1 MRSTDC
7 WDPHGFGVP
16 VRIRAII
23 PARLNSSGIPDKNRR
38 PLAGGLSPLERTI
51 LICEVM
57 GIPFDVVTDEPL
69 TSIEMVTTWLR
80 DAHDEQICLYLQ
92 PTQPLRH
99 QDHLSRALG
108 LLAPS
113 IDSVISVV
121 KLPLAYGLERRCT
134 IGPSGWLRAPYGP
147 LETPPPRQGATPVYV
162 RDGTV
167 YAFWA
172 RTVRQHG
179 NFYGKTVIPMIMD
192 PKETLPLDTLEDWAK
207 AEEAFATPSQT

>member
-1 MRSTDC
+1 MRIC
-7 WDPHGFGVP
+7 
-16 VRIRAII
+16 AII
-23 PARLNSSGIPDKNRR
+23 PARLNSLGIPGKNRR

-57 GIPFDVVTDEPL
+57 GIPFDVVTDEPC
-69 TSIEMVTTWLR
+69 TPIEMVTTWLK

-92 PTQPLRH
+92 PTQPFRH

-121 KLPLAYGLERRCT
+121 KLPLAYGLERLCT
-134 IGPSGWLRAPYGP
+134 IGSSGRLRAPYGP
-147 LETPPPRQGATPVYV
+147 LEIPPPRPGATPVYV

-179 NFYGKTVIPMIMD
+179 NFYGKRILPMIMD
-192 PKETLPLDTLEDWAK
+192 PKETLTLDTIDDWAE
-207 AEEAFATPSQT
+207 AEARLATPLQT